1 MLYAI
6 LYVFV
11 HSKTT
16 EEQSL
21 QSLGVEMGRINKLL
35 SIGSR
40 SSFYFTVKGRNKYLA
55 AVADWKRAWVYR
67 CGGCNSIFLFR
78 KFLFF
83 IHMFD
88 LSYDSFVT
96 GSAKRGLIAFSIAST
111 WQPITLRYHPEIQSL
126 YTTNIVPLTDEI
138 WRW

>member
-1 MLYAI
+1 MLCAI

-55 AVADWKRAWVYR
+55 AVADWKRA
-67 CGGCNSIFLFR
+67 
-78 KFLFF
+78 
-83 IHMFD
+83 
-88 LSYDSFVT
+88 
-96 GSAKRGLIAFSIAST
+96 
-111 WQPITLRYHPEIQSL
+111 
-126 YTTNIVPLTDEI
+126 
-138 WRW
+138 